1 MKKIFAALTAFICA
15 ASLFTG
21 CGKTDDD
28 DEKSSG
34 KKSGKS
40 TEDEL
45 EEVVQELIDAGKNMD
60 IEKIAKLSLPDELAD
75 TLFSM
80 AADEINEL
88 KKEAEDELTDN
99 IDGKLVSV
107 KKIEDIDKSY
117 LSLLEKGSSAVMIV
131 ADYMKE
137 NNIDIE
143 DLQTMDES
151 YLYNL
156 ITDGSLEGTPMGDL
170 IGILDSIE
178 NYDSVEEFTASK
190 ELDKIESRFSITEG
204 CFADVTIKSDGETET
219 IKLPFYKIE
228 GEGWNGEMILYPT
241 MIGYVAKSKQSTINS
256 VANSMSK
263 AANTALTEM
272 DEQGLDIDGTFIIGS
287 DSNGG
292 LNHNVKSDFDMETFS
307 SAMDEYYSDYS
318 ELSYFLVVN
327 DGVCEYAVCQRP
339 DDEDFAEFLGTYPIK
354 SVPKDFDGSFFET
367 KPATTDEEKLTF
379 QELYDMA
386 AELIDNPSASDDE

>member
-107 KKIEDIDKSY
+107 KKTEDIDKSY

-143 DLQTMDES
+143 DLKTMDDS
-151 YLYNL
+151 YLYDL
-156 ITDGSLEGTPMGDL
+156 ITDESLEGTPMGDL
-170 IGILDSIE
+170 ISILDSIE
-178 NYDSVEEFTASK
+178 NYDSVEDFAASK
-190 ELDKIESRFSITEG
+190 ELDKIESRYSITDG
-204 CFADVTIKSDGETET
+204 CMAEVTIEVDGETKT
-219 IKLPFYKIE
+219 IEVPFYKIKD
-228 GEGWNGEMILYPT
+228 EGWNGEMILYPT
-241 MIGYVAKSKQSTINS
+241 MIGYVAKSKQSSLNS
-256 VANSMSK
+256 SASSLNK
-263 AANTALTEM
+263 AADVALTEM

-287 DSNGG
+287 DEK
-292 LNHNVKSDFDMETFS
+292 LNHNVSSDFDMETFS

>member
-15 ASLFTG
+15 ASVFTG

-107 KKIEDIDKSY
+107 KKTEDIDKSY

-137 NNIDIE
+137 NDIDVE

-151 YLYNL
+151 YLYGL
-156 ITDGSLEGTPMGDL
+156 ISNESLEGTPMGDL
-170 IGILDSIE
+170 IDILQSADSYDSIE
-178 NYDSVEEFTASK
+178 DFAASK
-190 ELDKIESRFSITEG
+190 ELDKIESRYSITDG
-204 CFADVTIKSDGETET
+204 CMAEVTIEVDGETKT
-219 IKLPFYKIE
+219 IEVPFYKIKD
-228 GEGWNGEMILYPT
+228 EGWNGEMILYPT
-241 MIGYVAKSKQSTINS
+241 MIGYVKRSKQTAIATSAHNLYDT
-256 VANSMSK
+256 V
-263 AANTALTEM
+263 NTALTDM
-272 DEQGLDIDGTFIIGS
+272 DEQGLDINGTYIIGS
-287 DSNGG
+287 DEKWNY
-292 LNHNVKSDFDMETFS
+292 NVSSDFDMEIFNID
-307 SAMDEYYSDYS
+307 MNEYYNGVSD
-318 ELSYFLVVN
+318 LDYFLVVV
-327 DGVCEYAVCQRP
+327 DGICIYAACENPEYTGTFPVK
-339 DDEDFAEFLGTYPIK
+339 TYP
-354 SVPKDFDGSFFET
+354 SDYDGDTLNT
-367 KPATTDEEKLTF
+367 KPMNTEQEKYTL
-379 QELYDMA
+379 QELYDMTI
-386 AELIDNPSASDDE
+386 ELIENN

>member
-107 KKIEDIDKSY
+107 KKTEDIDKSY

-143 DLQTMDES
+143 DLKTMDDS
-151 YLYNL
+151 YLYDL
-156 ITDGSLEGTPMGDL
+156 ITDESLEGTPMGDL
-170 IGILDSIE
+170 ISILDSIE
-178 NYDSVEEFTASK
+178 NYDSVEDFAASK
-190 ELDKIESRFSITEG
+190 ELDKIESRYSITDG
-204 CFADVTIKSDGETET
+204 CMAEVTIEVDGETKT
-219 IKLPFYKIE
+219 IEVPFYKIKD
-228 GEGWNGEMILYPT
+228 EGWNGEMILYPT
-241 MIGYVAKSKQSTINS
+241 MIGYVAKSKQSSLNS
-256 VANSMSK
+256 SASSLNK
-263 AANTALTEM
+263 AADVALTEM

-287 DSNGG
+287 DEK
-292 LNHNVKSDFDMETFS
+292 LNHNVSSDFDMETFS
-307 SAMDEYYSDYS
+307 SAMNEYYSDYS

-386 AELIDNPSASDDE
+386 AKLIDNPSASDDE

>member
-107 KKIEDIDKSY
+107 KKTEDIDKSY

-143 DLQTMDES
+143 DLKTMDDS
-151 YLYNL
+151 YLYDL
-156 ITDGSLEGTPMGDL
+156 ITDESLEGTPMGDL
-170 IGILDSIE
+170 ISILDSIE
-178 NYDSVEEFTASK
+178 NYDSVEDFAASK
-190 ELDKIESRFSITEG
+190 ELDKIESRYSITDG
-204 CFADVTIKSDGETET
+204 CMAEVTIEVDGETKT
-219 IKLPFYKIE
+219 IEVPFYKIKD
-228 GEGWNGEMILYPT
+228 EGWNGEMILYPT
-241 MIGYVAKSKQSTINS
+241 MIGYVAKSKQSSLNS
-256 VANSMSK
+256 SASSLNK
-263 AANTALTEM
+263 AADVALTEM

-287 DSNGG
+287 DEK
-292 LNHNVKSDFDMETFS
+292 LNHNVSSDFDMETFS

-386 AELIDNPSASDDE
+386 AKLIDNPSASDDE

>member
-107 KKIEDIDKSY
+107 KKTEDIDKSY

-143 DLQTMDES
+143 DLKTMDDS
-151 YLYNL
+151 YLYDL
-156 ITDGSLEGTPMGDL
+156 ITDESLEGTPMGDL
-170 IGILDSIE
+170 ISILDSIE
-178 NYDSVEEFTASK
+178 NYDSVEDFAASK
-190 ELDKIESRFSITEG
+190 ELDKIESRYSITDG
-204 CFADVTIKSDGETET
+204 CMAEITIEVDGETKT
-219 IKLPFYKIE
+219 IEVPFYKIKD
-228 GEGWNGEMILYPT
+228 EGWNGEMILYPT
-241 MIGYVAKSKQSTINS
+241 MIGYVAKSKQSSLNS
-256 VANSMSK
+256 SASSLNK
-263 AANTALTEM
+263 AADVALTEM

-287 DSNGG
+287 DEK
-292 LNHNVKSDFDMETFS
+292 LNHNVSSDFDMETFS